1 MAATDTVSPAP
12 FSHDALRA
20 MSALDYVRA
29 ENARSRAAFG
39 GEGCFMLTED
49 PAHWA
54 EFANGYE
61 AAFSLACGEYSDVY
75 KETWGRRPRGRRFND
90 LAEVEAALAAL
101 WSEAEEQA
109 AWQAEV
115 EAEEAAAWEEEQ
127 RQAHHAAHVAALLAP
142 AARWWDAA
150 EAAGAA
156 GW

>member
-39 GEGCFMLTED
+39 EGGCFMLTED

-101 WSEAEEQA
+101 WVEAESATQ
-109 AWQAEV
+109 W

-127 RQAHHAAHVAALLAP
+127 RQARHTAHVADLLAP

-150 EAAGAA
+150 QAAGAA